1 MRCQDVRTYVRK
13 ALRSSGKAGFG
24 CSDMRRCGLR
34 AFGLRGLAFG
44 RPRFGRFCRT
54 KIGHGNFTPLFCD
67 LMVHFHL
74 PAVAESLNYGFSVHV
89 VAQSLNYGF
98 SLKYGIMAAL
108 VPYLMYQRPN
118 AQMLG
123 LEWNCMCSC
132 AIGGFACVEPKWY
145 TYLWA
150 SRHTPPPPR
159 PASIPQRSGCLSS
172 SSSSFPRRQSS
183 IKDAEDPVEISS
195 EDGDGDDDEEAD
207 PVGPPRVRARCLKGL
222 TEE

>member
-13 ALRSSGKAGFG
+13 ALRTSGKAGFG

-98 SLKYGIMAAL
+98 SLNYGIMAAL

-118 AQMLG
+118 ARM
-123 LEWNCMCSC
+123 
-132 AIGGFACVEPKWY
+132 
-145 TYLWA
+145 
-150 SRHTPPPPR
+150 
-159 PASIPQRSGCLSS
+159 PQREARNACSRADSFSQKVGSGSWLAVDSGREGGRVACLCRFLLLLAPCVVVLRLRFFGPLLLLSS
-172 SSSSFPRRQSS
+172 
-183 IKDAEDPVEISS
+183 
-195 EDGDGDDDEEAD
+195 
-207 PVGPPRVRARCLKGL
+207 
-222 TEE
+222 